1 MILPELDPP
10 NNFGAEKPWLQ
21 SAAGCISRLGF
32 DGTFGTRRRGRLRC
46 GIDLKKQPL
55 THWAWVEM
63 KTLLVTVSIY
73 CILVISVKLLCLCQG
88 VVGGSICQLPSAS
101 QTWLAGK
108 PSHF

>member
-10 NNFGAEKPWLQ
+10 KKFGAEQPWLQ
-21 SAAGCISRLGF
+21 STAGSISRLGF

-63 KTLLVTVSIY
+63 KTLLVSTAFWSLASSFYV
-73 CILVISVKLLCLCQG
+73 CAKVWLVD
-88 VVGGSICQLPSAS
+88 PSANYPLLVKRGLFENPAIS
-101 QTWLAGK
+101 R
-108 PSHF
+108 